1 MGVTFR
7 PVTADD
13 FPLIGRWLAEPH
25 VARWWAHDPRPEA
38 VERDFGPTLRGEEP
52 AEDLVADLDGR
63 PLGLCQ
69 RSFWHAYPDELTEYA
84 GQIDVPTDAMT
95 IDYLVGDP
103 ADIGHG
109 LGSVLVAALATD
121 TFAAHPD
128 AGCLLVPVAVGNRAS
143 HRVLE
148 KAGFRFVG
156 HARATPDNPV
166 DPPDHRVYRRD
177 RSDPPSPRPPR
188 H

>member
-1 MGVTFR
+1 MAITFR
-7 PVTADD
+7 RVARDD

-25 VARWWAHDPRPEA
+25 VARWWAHDPSPAA
-38 VERDFGPTLRGEEP
+38 VERDFGRTLRGEEP

-69 RSFWHAYPDELTEYA
+69 RSFWHAYPEEVAEYA

-103 ADIGHG
+103 AEVGHG
-109 LGSVLVAALATD
+109 IGTALIRDLAAD
-121 TFAAHPD
+121 TFVTHPD
-128 AGCLLVPVAVGNRAS
+128 AGCLLVPVATGNRAS
-143 HRVLE
+143 SRALE

-156 HARATPDNPV
+156 AALASPDNPV
-166 DPPDHRVYRRD
+166 DPPDHRVYRLD
-177 RSDPPSPRPPR
+177 RSAPPSLRPPR

>member
-13 FPLIGRWLAEPH
+13 LPLIGRWLAEPH
-25 VARWWAHDPRPEA
+25 VARWWAHEWTPEA

-52 AEDLVADLDGR
+52 AEDLIAELDGR
-63 PLGLCQ
+63 PIGLCQ
-69 RSFWHAYPDELTEYA
+69 RSFWHAYPDEVDEFA

-103 ADIGHG
+103 ADVGHG
-109 LGSVLVAALATD
+109 LGTALIRDLAAD

-128 AGCLLVPVAVGNRAS
+128 CGVLLVPVVAGNPASWRA
-143 HRVLE
+143 LE
-148 KAGFRFVG
+148 KAGFRYVG
-156 HARATPDNPV
+156 PARAEPDNPV
-166 DPPDHRVYRRD
+166 DPPDHRVYRL
-177 RSDPPSPRPPR
+177 PR